1 MHRPLL
7 VLLGIGVWTSDV
19 PDAIW
24 SKHLLRI
31 RPPAEAD
38 ASIGSQVSMHTSYFS
53 SAIIPVCNDLTTGAV
68 RFTSKR
74 GTWMAVSLKRFVEI
88 AFHSPI
94 RDARVVEHLAKPT
107 NRNKLNR
114 RWIAHV

>member
-1 MHRPLL
+1 
-7 VLLGIGVWTSDV
+7 
-19 PDAIW
+19 
-24 SKHLLRI
+24 
-31 RPPAEAD
+31 
-38 ASIGSQVSMHTSYFS
+38 
-53 SAIIPVCNDLTTGAV
+53 
-68 RFTSKR
+68 
-74 GTWMAVSLKRFVEI
+74 MAVSLKRFVEI